1 ATARIMRAGM
11 GDPEAEISIDLLP
24 YVPDVPAVGLGS
36 SGWLQHLTG
45 AVHLPVGT
53 ATFELTNNGDSP
65 IAAATIRATLAG
77 DAAFVPPGTD
87 PGEAASAIEER
98 LFQAGWGRGHGR
110 TFEPY
115 IAAALPPECRLEGWS
130 APDPFGWASALTG
143 GLPQAVVCDAGPV
156 EPGATVTVTGVT
168 ILGHPTYDDGDGAA
182 QGGIGALSVMVD
194 GVDTEV
200 DASFDVPVSQPPSA
214 GG

>member
-1 ATARIMRAGM
+1 
-11 GDPEAEISIDLLP
+11 
-24 YVPDVPAVGLGS
+24 VGLGT

-53 ATFELTNNGDSP
+53 ATFEFTNNGDSP
-65 IAAATIRATLAG
+65 IVAATIRATLTG

-87 PGEAASAIEER
+87 AVEAGAAIEDR

-115 IAAALPPECRLEGWS
+115 VAAALPPECRPEDWI
-130 APDPFGWASALTG
+130 APDPFGWSSALTG
-143 GLPQAVVCDAGPV
+143 GLPQAIVCDTGPV
-156 EPGATVTVTGVT
+156 APGASVTLTGVS
-168 ILGHPTYDDGDGAA
+168 ILGHPAYEDGDGAA
-182 QGGIGALSVMVD
+182 ENGTGALSVTVD

-200 DASFDVPVSQPPSA
+200 DASLDVPVSQPPST